1 MSYFT
6 PTKLF
11 TIRKSY
17 PMEIIGGIEIETC
30 VDAEKIRSAEKKR
43 LEEEAEKI
51 RSAKAVKEPEEV
63 YGFLLGDEEH
73 QAYWKS
79 RGFVFEEYEEPTDGD
94 HLGEQYK
101 YEGKLWV
108 VDDEYYT
115 HETDVFMLQLRVYTV
130 EDGHI
135 DIDKVNAETKILSE
149 AILNGMV
156 EDGTAEYIGISP
168 WHIHGTWQEKP
179 KEFVV
184 DLTGI
189 QNLDIKPYKATR
201 DSSIICGED
210 TEAVE
215 YITKEPYPIVD
226 IMNGNTTIGKAT
238 NKVMNVSN
246 GCSIL
251 DNGFEEAR
259 ITCGTHVHMSYNGID
274 KENYPGFDVVM
285 RYLWIAFYQPYC
297 LLQFYGFQN
306 RYKNRF
312 SSISTD
318 KPLGK
323 NEMFNELPSQDST
336 FWHFEFRGY
345 GEMRSH
351 WKNGVAKAYLK
362 TLMNLWL
369 TAIDYYR
376 QNNINGVKHIRIVES
391 KAIPAGKEDSLQE
404 ELRKNV
410 INEYVIHLMYYSL
423 QWDLAAVS
431 DENQL
436 RILPNLKF

>member
-11 TIRKSY
+11 EIRETY
-17 PMEIIGGIEIETC
+17 PRGIIGGIEIETC
-30 VDAEKIRSAEKKR
+30 VDAEKIRSA
-43 LEEEAEKI
+43 
-51 RSAKAVKEPEEV
+51 KAVKEPEPVLPEPV
-63 YGFLLGDEEH
+63 PPEPVLGDEEH
-73 QAYWKS
+73 QTYWKT
-79 RGFVFEEYEEPTDGD
+79 RGFVFEEDEEKPTDGV

-101 YEGKLWV
+101 YKGKLWV
-108 VDDEYYT
+108 VYDEYYT
-115 HETDVFMLQLRVYTV
+115 DETEVFTLQLRVYTV

-135 DIDKVNAETKILSE
+135 DVDNVNAKTKILPE
-149 AILNGMV
+149 AALNDMV

-168 WHIHGTWQEKP
+168 WYIHGTWQEKP

-189 QNLDIKPYKATR
+189 DIEPYVATK

-215 YITKEPYPIVD
+215 YITKKPYPIVN

-259 ITCGTHVHMSYNGID
+259 ITCGTHVHMSYEGID
-274 KENYPGFDVVM
+274 KENYPGFNVVM
-285 RYLWIAFYQPYC
+285 RYLWIAYYQPHC

-323 NEMFNELPSQDST
+323 NEMFNELPSQESM

-345 GEMRSH
+345 GEMRSQ
-351 WKNGVAKAYLK
+351 WENGVAKAYLK
-362 TLMNLWL
+362 TLMNLWI
-369 TAIDYYR
+369 TAKDYYE
-376 QNNINGVKHIRIVES
+376 QNNIKGVKDIRIVES

-431 DENQL
+431 GENQL

>member
-6 PTKLF
+6 TTKLF
-11 TIRKSY
+11 TIRETY
-17 PMEIIGGIEIETC
+17 PREIIGGIEIETC
-30 VDAEKIRSAEKKR
+30 VDAEKIRSAKKKR

-51 RSAKAVKEPEEV
+51 RSAKAVKEPKQK
-63 YGFLLGDEEH
+63 YNFLLGDEEH
-73 QAYWKS
+73 QTYWIT
-79 RGFVFEEYEEPTDGD
+79 RGFVFEEDEETTDGD
-94 HLGEQYK
+94 NLGEQYK
-101 YEGKLWV
+101 YDGKLWV

-115 HETDVFMLQLRVYTV
+115 DETEVFTLQLRVYTV

-135 DIDKVNAETKILSE
+135 DIDNLNAKTKILSE
-149 AILNGMV
+149 ADLNVMV

-168 WHIHGTWQEKP
+168 WYIQGTWKEKP

-201 DSSIICGED
+201 DSSIICGKN

-226 IMNGNTTIGKAT
+226 IMNGKTTIGKAT
-238 NKVMNVSN
+238 NKVMNVSY

-259 ITCGTHVHMSYNGID
+259 ITCGTHVHMSYKGID
-274 KENYPGFDVVM
+274 KENYPGFNVVM
-285 RYLWIAFYQPYC
+285 RYLWIAYYQPHC
-297 LLQFYGFQN
+297 LLKFYGFQN

-351 WKNGVAKAYLK
+351 WENGVAKAYLK

-369 TAIDYYR
+369 TAIYYYR
-376 QNNINGVKHIRIVES
+376 QNSINGVKHIRIVES

-410 INEYVIHLMYYSL
+410 INEYWIHLMYYSL
-423 QWDLAAVS
+423 QWDL
-431 DENQL
+431 EL
-436 RILPNLKF
+436 RILPNLRF